1 MIQLS
6 RRLAIG
12 ALAALTVTPLWAEG
26 EAPAATTPAAPVIE
40 VMSLGNPDA
49 TVTVIEYASFTC
61 PHCANFHKDVF
72 EQLKAD
78 YIDTGKINF
87 VYREVYFDRFGL
99 WAGML
104 ARCGGKDKYF
114 PVAKMIYETQQVWIG
129 DGQPATIAENL
140 KKIGLT
146 VGMTGEQV
154 DACLND
160 QVMAEALVADFQAN
174 MDVDQIEGTPT
185 FIINGEKTTGE
196 MPYEQ
201 FKAMIDTALAG

>member
-6 RRLAIG
+6 RRLALG

-26 EAPAATTPAAPVIE
+26 EAPAATTPAAPVVE

-72 EQLKAD
+72 PQLKTD

-140 KKIGLT
+140 KKIGRT
-146 VGMTGEQV
+146 VGMTDEQV

-160 QVMAEALVADFQAN
+160 QPMAEALVADFQTN
-174 MDVDQIEGTPT
+174 MDTDQIEGTPT
-185 FIINGEKTTGE
+185 FLINGEKHTGE
-196 MPYEQ
+196 MPYEE
-201 FKAMIDTALAG
+201 FKTLLDAALAG